1 MLGGRYHRLATP
13 LPWFTCDDFA
23 ELVGETFEV
32 AVDQDPIALQL
43 LKATEGDDLGGPG
56 PAGQTR
62 KQFSLVFRGDLEQ
75 PLAQGTYRLK
85 HAQLDEIELF
95 LVPLGPDQGS
105 MQYEA
110 AFA

>member
-1 MLGGRYHRLATP
+1 MLGGRYHRLVTDLA
-13 LPWFTCDDFA
+13 WFTCDDFA
-23 ELVGETFEV
+23 ALVGQAFEV
-32 AVDQDPIALQL
+32 AVGKGPLALQL
-43 LKATEGDDLGGPG
+43 VKATEGEELGGTG
-56 PAGQTR
+56 PDGQTR

-75 PLAQGTYRLK
+75 PLAQGTYRLR